1 MPSPIRIQVF
11 GSFCVR
17 TASDEVARFRTTRA
31 AEVVARLALQP
42 DRRLSRAT
50 LAGELWPEEPREGQL
65 RNLRP
70 ALSYARDVIGHEH
83 LIPVNPQSLRL
94 VNVTTDWEEVSLRER
109 EALAEESSDG
119 RIQALL
125 RLDMQ
130 LRAPLLE
137 GWEADWIQPF
147 REFHLRR
154 QVGTL
159 SALAEEFGAKGDWET
174 SLEFS
179 RRIQELDPTSEKGFR
194 ITLRMLAQ
202 LGRSAEALA
211 AFREY
216 QMRLKQELGMKV
228 SPALREYALQIIH
241 QRPDPKDG
249 PLTSPQQEFIQ
260 GLLRHL
266 LDEDPLR
273 LMTLLASKTLNWE
286 VLRHGS
292 ELLPL
297 LERTLERCPEW
308 SEDRAGAI
316 KRILVG
322 YSATGDWTKIKTF
335 AEELYALG
343 SDLDKIAGLNHLG
356 MRAFSLHNYDEAED
370 LYDQAEAIAHK
381 LGNAY
386 LVSVSHSNKAVVLVA
401 TMRPE
406 EALRIIEQSG
416 SVLAADLTRAG
427 RFGFAQ
433 YLFLKTKAHFFAGD
447 IGSAAAGIAEILL
460 FLESHG
466 LSREFE
472 HEQGFIA
479 LLTLDQDRNLARD
492 RFCRSLEHFLIQR
505 RFKTGTE
512 ILSVAIQ
519 GLFRMGETKAAE
531 RFAGLVQAEFAALG
545 ATFTPAFAS
554 LLPPHSI
561 APQGAT
567 RGLKQVVLDLYDEFR
582 RL

>member
-1 MPSPIRIQVF
+1 MQH
-11 GSFCVR
+11 
-17 TASDEVARFRTTRA
+17 
-31 AEVVARLALQP
+31 
-42 DRRLSRAT
+42 DRRLSRAA
-50 LAGELWPEEPREGQL
+50 LAAEFWPDEPREDQL

-70 ALSYARDVIGHEH
+70 ALSYARDVLGHEN
-83 LIPVNPQSLRL
+83 LVSIDPESLRL
-94 VNVTTDWEEVSLRER
+94 VDVTTDWDEVGLRER
-109 EALAEESSDG
+109 EALSAEGSED

-130 LRAPLLE
+130 IRALLLE
-137 GWEADWIQPF
+137 GWDAEWIQPF
-147 REFHLRR
+147 REYHLRR

-179 RRIQELDPTSEKGFR
+179 VRLQQLDPTSERGLR
-194 ITLRMLAQ
+194 MTLRMLAQ
-202 LGRSAEALA
+202 LGRSAEALE
-211 AFREY
+211 AFRAY
-216 QMRLKQELGMKV
+216 QARLKQELGMKV
-228 SPALREYALQIIH
+228 SPALREYAQQVIH

-266 LDEDPLR
+266 LEEDPLR

-297 LERTLERCPEW
+297 LERTLDRCPEW

-335 AEELYALG
+335 AEELYARG

-356 MRAFSLHNYDEAED
+356 MRAFSLRNYAEAED

-433 YLFLKTKAHFFAGD
+433 YLFLKAKAHFFAGD
-447 IGSAAAGIAEILL
+447 IESATAGITEILL

-466 LSREFE
+466 LSRDFE

-505 RFKTGTE
+505 RFKTGSE
-512 ILSVAIQ
+512 ILSVATQ

-531 RFAGLVQAEFAALG
+531 RFAGLVHAEFAALD

-554 LLPPHSI
+554 LLPPNSI
-561 APQGAT
+561 APQRAT
-567 RGLKQVVLDLYDEFR
+567 RGLKQLVLDLYDEFR